1 MIITKSSLNITS
13 ESEERVSAP
22 YTFFKL
28 WDNLLV
34 WYDERESAYQFLK
47 KRNNHLEQD
56 DFERILK
63 QYILDKNRWF
73 IGKKNT
79 PKTRTPQ
86 DLKWSKII
94 TL

>member
-47 KRNNHLEQD
+47 KK
-56 DFERILK
+56 K
-63 QYILDKNRWF
+63 QPPRTRWLW
-73 IGKKNT
+73 KNT
-79 PKTRTPQ
+79 KTIHSR
-86 DLKWSKII
+86 
-94 TL
+94 